1 MAYLQH
7 AGVRVSE
14 EEMCRLVAEKLAARV
29 IEQQAQIKHLQQ
41 QSNPLPPATS
51 KKSRSKAKAKA
62 ARAAAKREQ
71 RMRRKRVAA
80 LAEPVARS
88 PPARGDKDVWPSSL
102 HSNAYGEGVAYK
114 NAEDLLIINLQ
125 KAEAEAEA
133 YRNDWRH
140 EQEYGYAHTR
150 DNHYSGD
157 SDTSF
162 GDQAVE
168 SSFALRSA
176 GERLNRRSGAPRSKE
191 EIARRR
197 RASSHAGFG
206 AVGVSWGQGG
216 RSVAALYRT
225 QTTSSLLKTSENRGQ
240 RLQRLLAQLGQQRAR
255 VRAELEAQRNVLA
268 SIDGDLT
275 QRRGARR
282 TVRLRHST
290 VDGHA
295 QC

>member
-29 IEQQAQIKHLQQ
+29 IEQQAQIKQLQQ

-51 KKSRSKAKAKA
+51 KKARSKAKAKA
-62 ARAAAKREQ
+62 ARAAAKRDQ
-71 RMRRKRVAA
+71 KMRRKRVAA
-80 LAEPVARS
+80 LAQPVARS
-88 PPARGDKDVWPSSL
+88 PPARGDKDVWASPL
-102 HSNAYGEGVAYK
+102 HANAYGEGAAYK
-114 NAEDLLIINLQ
+114 HAEDLLIANLQ

-140 EQEYGYAHTR
+140 EQEYGYARTHHSRLR
-150 DNHYSGD
+150 DD
-157 SDTSF
+157 SDVTVV
-162 GDQAVE
+162 DRAVE

-225 QTTSSLLKTSENRGQ
+225 QTTSSLLKATENRVQ
-240 RLQRLLAQLGQQRAR
+240 RLQRLLSHLGQQRAR
-255 VRAELEAQRNVLA
+255 IKAELEAQRSYLA
-268 SIDGDLT
+268 SIAGDLT
-275 QRRGARR
+275 QGRGARR

-290 VDGHA
+290 VDNQA
-295 QC
+295 KC